1 MALIDHSFKEYV
13 LAHRINFSNWKLVDL
28 DNYMNGNPYFSEY
41 VDGEQWESALET
53 ASKDSRV
60 DEEIKGPNVMQVL
73 RDRMELYENYLEG
86 KEPRSNLRMP
96 VIKSQERESAAKAK
110 AEAAKDKKGK
120 KEQKA

>member
-1 MALIDHSFKEYV
+1 M
-13 LAHRINFSNWKLVDL
+13 AHRINFSNWKLVDL

-53 ASKDSRV
+53 ASKDSQV

-96 VIKSQERESAAKAK
+96 VIKSQEREAAAKAK